1 MVYNIYEVKLMTY
14 EQIRIL
20 AVKLNISLSEMARQ
34 TGESPQNF
42 IKKLQRDTLSPTD
55 LKNIA
60 EKLGI
65 GYESHFILKDGEKI

>member
-1 MVYNIYEVKLMTY
+1 MTY

-20 AVKLNISLSEMARQ
+20 AIKLNISLSELAR
-34 TGESPQNF
+34 TVGESPQNF

-55 LKNIA
+55 LKVIA

-65 GYESHFILKDGEKI
+65 SYESYFILKDGEKI